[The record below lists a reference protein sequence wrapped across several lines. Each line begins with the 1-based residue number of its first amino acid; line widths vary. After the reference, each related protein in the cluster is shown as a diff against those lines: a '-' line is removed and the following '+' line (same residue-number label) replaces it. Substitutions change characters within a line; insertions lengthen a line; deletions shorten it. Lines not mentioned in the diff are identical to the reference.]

1 MENVENMS
9 LGEIIKHYRLLR
21 GIPQETLSL
30 LVGYKSRNAIYNIE
44 HGRSGMPTEK
54 LIKVADILGIDNELL
69 LSALKDNS
77 TKQLV
82 KENKTDL
89 TIDVSFLNDK
99 PRVQR
104 ELTDRINVLIDLYKS
119 DDHCDGVLFYDLRD
133 FSSKDRKLIKN
144 IVGNLI
150 SEFEESRS
158 PSKKSK
164 LKEAVYS
171 SNNNKNN

>member
-1 MENVENMS
+1 M
-9 LGEIIKHYRLLR
+9 
-21 GIPQETLSL
+21 
-30 LVGYKSRNAIYNIE
+30 
-44 HGRSGMPTEK
+44 
-54 LIKVADILGIDNELL
+54 
-69 LSALKDNS
+69 
-77 TKQLV
+77 V